1 MNLETTRIK
10 KRENNSTKVDEVVEE
25 KRKKLHFTLSLLLK
39 WRIESWIIRNFKKFL
54 IEWRWVIRYVALYC
68 NPLNIE
74 YSRCSCGRSVGIEVR
89 FDEKKRGEDG
99 AMCRGEGVERTESGS
114 GTESYHLEGPS
125 DGNCTVERRDAG
137 VCVPSAYIYIY
148 IFTVGRIYTRTRSR
162 FYNIIFTCAREI
174 YSGKMCVEALSTP
187 QSNSTEKDIL
197 VFAIPS
203 LSSASEMRKPGPLSA
218 LSSLLL
224 V

>member
-1 MNLETTRIK
+1 
-10 KRENNSTKVDEVVEE
+10 
-25 KRKKLHFTLSLLLK
+25 
-39 WRIESWIIRNFKKFL
+39 
-54 IEWRWVIRYVALYC
+54 
-68 NPLNIE
+68 
-74 YSRCSCGRSVGIEVR
+74 
-89 FDEKKRGEDG
+89 
-99 AMCRGEGVERTESGS
+99 MCRSEGVERTESGS

-148 IFTVGRIYTRTRSR
+148 MFIVGRIYTRTRSR

-174 YSGKMCVEALSTP
+174 YSGKMRVEALSTP

-203 LSSASEMRKPGPLSA
+203 LSFAF
-218 LSSLLL
+218 
-224 V
+224 

>member
-1 MNLETTRIK
+1 M
-10 KRENNSTKVDEVVEE
+10 DPGP
-25 KRKKLHFTLSLLLK
+25 
-39 WRIESWIIRNFKKFL
+39 
-54 IEWRWVIRYVALYC
+54 
-68 NPLNIE
+68 NPTI
-74 YSRCSCGRSVGIEVR
+74 SKDRP
-89 FDEKKRGEDG
+89 
-99 AMCRGEGVERTESGS
+99 T
-114 GTESYHLEGPS
+114 GT
-125 DGNCTVERRDAG
+125 
-137 VCVPSAYIYIY
+137 VPSNVATPASASHLPIYIYIY

-197 VFAIPS
+197 VFPIPS